1 MRGWRTKFIF
11 LLIVYFAGFATAIYM
26 LAPAPEGSADKSFR
40 GTSSV
45 SAFNSQEFVE
55 SFNAGIHK
63 CLAFGKVAAI
73 HTAEFL
79 KEKLEEIREA

>member
-26 LAPAPEGSADKSFR
+26 LAPTPEGSTEKSF
-40 GTSSV
+40 GNISS
-45 SAFNSQEFVE
+45 SSSFDSEEFVK
-55 SFNAGIHK
+55 SFNAGMHK

-73 HTAEFL
+73 HTAEFI
-79 KEKLEEIREA
+79 KEKIQEIREA

>member
-26 LAPAPEGSADKSFR
+26 LAPAPEGSADKSF

-73 HTAEFL
+73 HTAEFI
-79 KEKLEEIREA
+79 KEKIQEIREA